1 MFQSKKIILIG
12 NTSSTMLGFR
22 SDLIKELIDNHYE
35 VYAFVCE
42 YSEEHL
48 KKISQLGAKLV
59 IYKMN
64 RGGLTC

>member
-35 VYAFVCE
+35 VD
-42 YSEEHL
+42 L
-48 KKISQLGAKLV
+48 LRK
-59 IYKMN
+59 
-64 RGGLTC
+64 